1 MINQNLFNFAK
12 KIFPLNRS
20 LSGSGVRATFKNMKS
35 IIPDLKIFS
44 VKSGTKIFDWKVP
57 LEWNVSDAYI
67 ITPDK
72 NKICSFKKHNLHLV
86 GYSHSINKK
95 INLQSL
101 KKKLFSIPS
110 RPNAIPYVTS
120 YYKKD
125 WGFCIQHSKKKKLKE
140 GIYTVK
146 IDSTL
151 HSGKINF
158 GELFVGKKEIK
169 KRFFSQLTYA
179 IHQWPTTKFLDQ
191 FC

>member
-86 GYSHSINKK
+86 DIH
-95 INLQSL
+95 
-101 KKKLFSIPS
+101 
-110 RPNAIPYVTS
+110 
-120 YYKKD
+120 
-125 WGFCIQHSKKKKLKE
+125 IQ
-140 GIYTVK
+140 
-146 IDSTL
+146 
-151 HSGKINF
+151 
-158 GELFVGKKEIK
+158 
-169 KRFFSQLTYA
+169 
-179 IHQWPTTKFLDQ
+179 
-191 FC
+191 

>member
-72 NKICSFKKHNLHLV
+72 NKYAHLRN
-86 GYSHSINKK
+86 I
-95 INLQSL
+95 
-101 KKKLFSIPS
+101 
-110 RPNAIPYVTS
+110 
-120 YYKKD
+120 
-125 WGFCIQHSKKKKLKE
+125 
-140 GIYTVK
+140 
-146 IDSTL
+146 
-151 HSGKINF
+151 
-158 GELFVGKKEIK
+158 
-169 KRFFSQLTYA
+169 TY
-179 IHQWPTTKFLDQ
+179 I
-191 FC
+191 

>member
-101 KKKLFSIPS
+101 KKKLFSIPEILQS
-110 RPNAIPYVTS
+110 S
-120 YYKKD
+120 
-125 WGFCIQHSKKKKLKE
+125 SKSSE
-140 GIYTVK
+140 
-146 IDSTL
+146 
-151 HSGKINF
+151 
-158 GELFVGKKEIK
+158 
-169 KRFFSQLTYA
+169 
-179 IHQWPTTKFLDQ
+179 
-191 FC
+191 